1 MNKIE
6 CALCEHSIARNKGKV
21 RWLFGNP
28 KKTERKAEGGA
39 AGSAAHHRAGA
50 AAILYDCAD
59 FSEYFAVFSDRRD
72 IADRRNRV
80 FTLGAELAMSPM
92 GERVGTAMTQSK
104 SCGSLWR
111 CLFAGLYYY
120 NI

>member
-80 FTLGAELAMSPM
+80 FQD
-92 GERVGTAMTQSK
+92 RK
-104 SCGSLWR
+104 STRLNSSHPSSSR
-111 CLFAGLYYY
+111 MPSSA
-120 NI
+120 